1 MSKIVS
7 TLFVAA
13 LLVLGSAASALTL
26 GFDTPVG
33 MTGAQEA
40 PPTPSPGTG
49 TGTVT
54 YDSDTHRL
62 DVSMSWSDLLA
73 PTTVSHLHVGSGPG
87 TAGGVAIGFPG
98 FTAGVFAGAYAAAFD
113 LTDPSVYS
121 ATFLNMYGGLV
132 GDAEAALLTALGE
145 GRAYLNI
152 HTSMYPAGEIRGDLA
167 PMAAPVPEPATWLLV
182 GIGAVAA
189 GLARRRRRGPE
200 VGARRVL
207 ED

>member
-1 MSKIVS
+1 MSKIIC
-7 TLFVAA
+7 TLFVVT
-13 LLVLGSAASALTL
+13 LLVCGSAASALTL
-26 GFDTPVG
+26 GFDTPLG

-49 TGTVT
+49 MGTVS
-54 YDSDTHRL
+54 YDSNTHYL

-87 TAGGVAIGFPG
+87 TAGGVAVGFPG
-98 FTAGVFAGAYAAAFD
+98 FPAGVFAGAHAAAFD

-121 ATFLNMYGGLV
+121 VAFLNLYGGLV
-132 GDAEAALLTALGE
+132 GDAEAALLTALDE

-167 PMAAPVPEPATWLLV
+167 PVADPVPEPATWLLV

-189 GLARRRRRGPE
+189 GFARWRRRDTG
-200 VGARRVL
+200 VGSGHVV
-207 ED
+207 EG